1 MDLTPPSATLPTPPG
16 GLSSAGELRIAA
28 TYAGGRLCDLR
39 VDLQRPLVVS
49 LFHGQNPEAVVKTL
63 PYLYSLCA
71 HAQRAAAQQAV
82 AAALGQP
89 PLAVDH
95 AALWTELLHETL
107 WRLLLDWPP
116 ALGLVPAK
124 AAFVTWRALR
134 QGPEAVAATQ
144 ALLAGELA
152 ELAEKC
158 QKILVDREP
167 TGPAIAAAPPARFV
181 PLAPAP
187 WLDYWQGLSGQRP
200 QPLRPASIAAAYAAL
215 PQQAQAAAAAL
226 AAGTPYPL
234 AAAGQGRW
242 GVGQTLSAR
251 GILTHAVHLDH
262 ERGRVIDYHIWA
274 PTDAHFA
281 DAAGLAQLLAGQCF
295 ASREAARQA
304 LTQAVLALD
313 PCLPFRVELDAP
325 EEAHHA

>member
-1 MDLTPPSATLPTPPG
+1 MDLTPALPAQHAAPT

-28 TYAGGRLCDLR
+28 VYAGGQLCDLQ
-39 VDLQRPLVVS
+39 VDLRRPLVVS

-89 PLAVDH
+89 PLAVNH

-116 ALGLVPAK
+116 ALGLEPAK
-124 AAFVTWRALR
+124 AAFVTWRGLR
-134 QGPEAVAATQ
+134 QGPEAPAATA

-152 ELAEKC
+152 ELAAKC
-158 QKILVDREP
+158 QKILVDREANA
-167 TGPAIAAAPPARFV
+167 PAVLPAAAARFV

-187 WLDYWQGLSGQRP
+187 WLDYWQGLSSQRP
-200 QPLRPASIAAAYAAL
+200 APLRPVSIAAAYAAL
-215 PQQAQAAAAAL
+215 RQQAQAAAAAL

-234 AAAGQGRW
+234 AAAAQGRW

-281 DAAGLAQLLAGQCF
+281 DAGGLAQLLAGRTF
-295 ASREAARQA
+295 SSRDAARQA

-313 PCLPFRVELDAP
+313 PCLPFRIDLDAP
-325 EEAHHA
+325 EEARHA